1 MWPFDVVLD
10 GVNYLIALLSAIPTL
25 AIYGVQSFF
34 YAVLNPVIS
43 SVNLL
48 INMINIPIAVGNTV
62 VSVFTHVTVDVLPQ
76 QAISYV
82 LLAQL
87 GIVILFRVY
96 HFAKGISFLGFS
108 I

>member
-10 GVNYLIALLSAIPTL
+10 GVNYVIALLAVVPTL
-25 AIYGVQSFF
+25 AIYGVQSLF
-34 YAVLNPVIS
+34 YALLNPVIS

-48 INMINIPIAVGNTV
+48 INMVNIPIAVGNTL

-87 GIVILFRVY
+87 GLVIIFRVY
-96 HFAKGISFLGFS
+96 HFAKGISILGFS

>member
-10 GVNYLIALLSAIPTL
+10 GVNYLIALLGVLPSL
-25 AIYGVQSFF
+25 AIYGVQSVF
-34 YAVLNPVIS
+34 YALTNPIIS

-48 INMINIPIAVGNTV
+48 ISMVNIPIAVGNTLV
-62 VSVFTHVTVDVLPQ
+62 TVFTHVTVDVLPQ

-82 LLAQL
+82 LLAQIGL
-87 GIVILFRVY
+87 VVLFRVY
-96 HFAKGISFLGFS
+96 HFAKDISIAGFK